1 MMRGTLRRAGRHVD
15 VGASV
20 RRSTGGGG
28 GTGTIVS
35 ADADRFNE
43 RVAAVSGG
51 LVRCGLVLCGF
62 GRCGFAPG
70 LRTVHANGRCHSA
83 RGQCRRGERREY
95 GVCARH
101 QAPLASREDQGD
113 PHREREGQRGESV
126 SEAARRAARIA
137 ATA

>member
-51 LVRCGLVLCGF
+51 LVRCG
-62 GRCGFAPG
+62 FAPG

-101 QAPLASREDQGD
+101 QAPLASREDLGD
-113 PHREREGQRGESV
+113 PHRVRDGQRGESL
-126 SEAARRAARIA
+126 SEAARWAARIA

>member
-51 LVRCGLVLCGF
+51 SV
-62 GRCGFAPG
+62 RCGFAPG
-70 LRTVHANGRCHSA
+70 LRTCLLYTS
-83 RGQCRRGERREY
+83 
-95 GVCARH
+95 
-101 QAPLASREDQGD
+101 PT
-113 PHREREGQRGESV
+113 P
-126 SEAARRAARIA
+126 
-137 ATA
+137 